1 MGAASVLIGVAFGA
15 TTVSAATGQSTP
27 AVAPQ
32 NAPAVVEA
40 TNKENNAKFL
50 KQMTDGAI
58 QKLKEK
64 LANATGE
71 EKLSLQAKLADA
83 QKVSDSITAL
93 LDRATKN
100 AKAELQVATIKSQL
114 TTATEGDKASL
125 QAKLADAQKSLT
137 DAQKSLT
144 DAEANVTKTQDN
156 IQEAIVAA
164 KLEAAKKDALAKLQ
178 ADGKL
183 NSDDPD
189 YLSAKEVAA
198 AVKKVEAAKTAD
210 EVKAIMA
217 DPKKPYSDDV
227 IAAKSALAAAKKAA
241 HETLKKA
248 GITGDIFHKAIDAA
262 KTLEGLKAYVA
273 ETLAPYETA
282 EAKKDALA
290 KLQADGKLNPDDPD
304 YLSAEEVAA
313 AVKKVE
319 AAKTADEV
327 KAIMAD
333 PKKPYSDDVIAAKS
347 ALAAA
352 KKAAHETLKKAG
364 ITGDIFHKAIDAA
377 KTLEGLKAYVAETLA
392 AHKTPEPKPEPK
404 PEETTYHFQYD
415 DKKGT
420 SIRQDY
426 EAVNSD
432 VAEMHF
438 KEYAS
443 ANGLDLDD
451 QYFSYDEASHTF
463 VYKDFESK
471 KGEPEVQPELPVAP
485 MPKTVFHFQYDD
497 KKGTSIRQDYEA
509 VNSDVAEMHF
519 KEYASANG
527 LDLDDQYFSYDE
539 ASHTFV
545 YKDFESK
552 KGEPEVQPELPVAP
566 MPKTVFHFQY
576 DDKKGTSIRQDFA
589 AVNKEIAEMHF
600 KEYATESGLVLDDA
614 HFAYNEANQTFVYKD
629 FESEKG
635 EPEVLP
641 APAVDVLAE
650 AKKVAHEEFT
660 KAGIT
665 GKIFHDAIDAAK
677 TVEGLQAYVAETLKA
692 HKTVEPVTPTPAPVV
707 SGETG
712 IGYLNLDMLSDG
724 FTGTLYVPVVGKDV
738 NCKVRLL
745 DDAGKYT
752 NDYVVTDTTVK
763 ALASKVVNGV
773 TFYKVAENRWIPAKF
788 AEVLS
793 DKEVAFKGVA
803 KTFVKGHAN
812 YAVAMLDADGKYTG
826 KFLKQGSSFKVFAK
840 KVINGH
846 LCYRLGTQAQWV
858 PARFLVF

>member
-1 MGAASVLIGVAFGA
+1 MKKERLDKFSIRKLTVGAASVLIGVAFGA
-15 TTVSAATGQSTP
+15 TTVSAAAKPAPQQDTP
-27 AVAPQ
+27 ASQQAAEVTELKGVKFTFKMGDKSATTR
-32 NAPAVVEA
+32 AVTIYA
-40 TNKENNAKFL
+40 TKDGHYGFEKDAAKCTSTAAQIVSTFL
-50 KQMTDGAI
+50 D
-58 QKLKEK
+58 
-64 LANATGE
+64 
-71 EKLSLQAKLADA
+71 S
-83 QKVSDSITAL
+83 VSDDAI
-93 LDRATKN
+93 KN
-100 AKAELQVATIKSQL
+100 AQGVAYPEKIVAGENTVELAAQHASNKVEHSDADLQKEAEKKADELTNSPAFFKAELKDAEHELQVAKDTVAQAEQEGSLSQ
-114 TTATEGDKASL
+114 E
-125 QAKLADAQKSLT
+125 
-137 DAQKSLT
+137 
-144 DAEANVTKTQDN
+144 EM
-156 IQEAIVAA
+156 
-164 KLEAAKKDALAKLQ
+164 AKLQ
-178 ADGKL
+178 
-183 NSDDPD
+183 
-189 YLSAKEVAA
+189 
-198 AVKKVEAAKTAD
+198 
-210 EVKAIMA
+210 
-217 DPKKPYSDDV
+217 DDV
-227 IAAKSALAAAKKAA
+227 AK
-241 HETLKKA
+241 
-248 GITGDIFHKAIDAA
+248 
-262 KTLEGLKAYVA
+262 
-273 ETLAPYETA
+273 A
-282 EAKKDALA
+282 EAKVNELKNSSAFVEVQLKDAEHELEVA
-290 KLQADGKLNPDDPD
+290 KDAVAQAEQEGGLSQEEMGKLQD
-304 YLSAEEVAA
+304 EVAKA
-313 AVKKVE
+313 EAKVNE
-319 AAKTADEV
+319 
-327 KAIMAD
+327 
-333 PKKPYSDDVIAAKS
+333 
-347 ALAAA
+347 
-352 KKAAHETLKKAG
+352 
-364 ITGDIFHKAIDAA
+364 
-377 KTLEGLKAYVAETLA
+377 LKAKV
-392 AHKTPEPKPEPK
+392 TPEPKPEPK

-426 EAVNSD
+426 AAASQD
-432 VAEMHF
+432 AAEMHF
-438 KEYAS
+438 TEYAI
-443 ANGLDLDD
+443 ANGLDLDY
-451 QYFSYDEASHTF
+451 QYLSYDAASHTF

-485 MPKTVFHFQYDD
+485 MPKTVY
-497 KKGTSIRQDYEA
+497 
-509 VNSDVAEMHF
+509 
-519 KEYASANG
+519 
-527 LDLDDQYFSYDE
+527 
-539 ASHTFV
+539 
-545 YKDFESK
+545 
-552 KGEPEVQPELPVAP
+552 
-566 MPKTVFHFQY
+566 HFQY

-641 APAVDVLAE
+641 VPAADVLAE

-665 GKIFHDAIDAAK
+665 GDIFHKAIDAAK

-812 YAVAMLDADGKYTG
+812 YAVAMLDANGKYTG

>member
-1 MGAASVLIGVAFGA
+1 MKRERLDRFSIRKLTVGAASVLIGVAFGA
-15 TTVSAATGQSTP
+15 TTVSAAAKPAPQQDTP
-27 AVAPQ
+27 ASQQAAEVTELKGVKFTFKMGDKSATTRAVTIYATKDGHYGFEKDAAKCTSTAAQIVSTFLDSVSDDAIKNAQGVAYPEKIVAGENTVELAAQ
-32 NAPAVVEA
+32 HASNKVEHSDADLQKEAEKKADELTNSPAFFKAELKDAEHDLQV
-40 TNKENNAKFL
+40 AKDTVAQAEQEGSL
-50 KQMTDGAI
+50 SQ
-58 QKLKEK
+58 
-64 LANATGE
+64 E
-71 EKLSLQAKLADA
+71 EMAKLQDD
-83 QKVSDSITAL
+83 V
-93 LDRATKN
+93 
-100 AKAELQVATIKSQL
+100 AKAEAKVNELKNSSAFVEVQL
-114 TTATEGDKASL
+114 K
-125 QAKLADAQKSLT
+125 
-137 DAQKSLT
+137 
-144 DAEANVTKTQDN
+144 DAEH
-156 IQEAIVAA
+156 ELEVA
-164 KLEAAKKDALAKLQ
+164 KDAVAQAEQEGGLSQEEMGKLQ
-178 ADGKL
+178 D
-183 NSDDPD
+183 
-189 YLSAKEVAA
+189 EVA
-198 AVKKVEAAKTAD
+198 K
-210 EVKAIMA
+210 
-217 DPKKPYSDDV
+217 
-227 IAAKSALAAAKKAA
+227 
-241 HETLKKA
+241 
-248 GITGDIFHKAIDAA
+248 
-262 KTLEGLKAYVA
+262 
-273 ETLAPYETA
+273 A
-282 EAKKDALA
+282 EAKV
-290 KLQADGKLNPDDPD
+290 N
-304 YLSAEEVAA
+304 E
-313 AVKKVE
+313 
-319 AAKTADEV
+319 
-327 KAIMAD
+327 
-333 PKKPYSDDVIAAKS
+333 
-347 ALAAA
+347 
-352 KKAAHETLKKAG
+352 
-364 ITGDIFHKAIDAA
+364 
-377 KTLEGLKAYVAETLA
+377 LKAKV
-392 AHKTPEPKPEPK
+392 TPEPKPEPK

-426 EAVNSD
+426 AAASQD
-432 VAEMHF
+432 AAEMHF
-438 KEYAS
+438 TEYAI
-443 ANGLDLDD
+443 ANGLDLDY
-451 QYFSYDEASHTF
+451 QYLSYDAASHTF

-485 MPKTVFHFQYDD
+485 MPKTVY
-497 KKGTSIRQDYEA
+497 
-509 VNSDVAEMHF
+509 
-519 KEYASANG
+519 
-527 LDLDDQYFSYDE
+527 
-539 ASHTFV
+539 
-545 YKDFESK
+545 
-552 KGEPEVQPELPVAP
+552 
-566 MPKTVFHFQY
+566 HFQY

-641 APAVDVLAE
+641 VPAADVLAE
-650 AKKVAHEEFT
+650 AKNVAHAEFT

>member
-1 MGAASVLIGVAFGA
+1 MKKERLDKFSIRKLTVGAASVLIGVAFGA
-15 TTVSAATGQSTP
+15 TTVSAAAKPAPQQGTP
-27 AVAPQ
+27 AGQQAAEVTALKDVKFTFKMGNKSATTEPVTVYVTKDGHYGFENDAAKCKSTAAQIVSAFLDKVTSNDDIKNAQGVAYPEKI
-32 NAPAVVEA
+32 NAGENTVEVAAKHASNPVEHSDADLQKEAEKKAEELTNSPAFFKAELKDAEHDLQV
-40 TNKENNAKFL
+40 AKDTVAQAEQEGSL
-50 KQMTDGAI
+50 SQ
-58 QKLKEK
+58 
-64 LANATGE
+64 E
-71 EKLSLQAKLADA
+71 EMAKLQDD
-83 QKVSDSITAL
+83 V
-93 LDRATKN
+93 
-100 AKAELQVATIKSQL
+100 AKAEAKVNELKNSSAFVEVQL
-114 TTATEGDKASL
+114 K
-125 QAKLADAQKSLT
+125 
-137 DAQKSLT
+137 
-144 DAEANVTKTQDN
+144 DAEH
-156 IQEAIVAA
+156 ELEVA
-164 KLEAAKKDALAKLQ
+164 KDAVAQAEQEGGLSQEEMGKLQ
-178 ADGKL
+178 D
-183 NSDDPD
+183 
-189 YLSAKEVAA
+189 EVA
-198 AVKKVEAAKTAD
+198 K
-210 EVKAIMA
+210 
-217 DPKKPYSDDV
+217 
-227 IAAKSALAAAKKAA
+227 
-241 HETLKKA
+241 
-248 GITGDIFHKAIDAA
+248 
-262 KTLEGLKAYVA
+262 
-273 ETLAPYETA
+273 A
-282 EAKKDALA
+282 EAKV
-290 KLQADGKLNPDDPD
+290 N
-304 YLSAEEVAA
+304 E
-313 AVKKVE
+313 
-319 AAKTADEV
+319 
-327 KAIMAD
+327 
-333 PKKPYSDDVIAAKS
+333 
-347 ALAAA
+347 
-352 KKAAHETLKKAG
+352 
-364 ITGDIFHKAIDAA
+364 
-377 KTLEGLKAYVAETLA
+377 LKAKV
-392 AHKTPEPKPEPK
+392 TPEPKPEPK

-426 EAVNSD
+426 AAASQD
-432 VAEMHF
+432 AAEMHF
-438 KEYAS
+438 TEYAI
-443 ANGLDLDD
+443 ANGLDLDY
-451 QYFSYDEASHTF
+451 QYLSYDAASHTF

-485 MPKTVFHFQYDD
+485 MPKTVY
-497 KKGTSIRQDYEA
+497 
-509 VNSDVAEMHF
+509 
-519 KEYASANG
+519 
-527 LDLDDQYFSYDE
+527 
-539 ASHTFV
+539 
-545 YKDFESK
+545 
-552 KGEPEVQPELPVAP
+552 
-566 MPKTVFHFQY
+566 HFQY

-641 APAVDVLAE
+641 VPAADALAE
-650 AKKVAHEEFT
+650 AKKAAHEEFT

>member
-1 MGAASVLIGVAFGA
+1 MKKERLDKFSIRKLTVGAASVLIGVAFGA
-15 TTVSAATGQSTP
+15 TTVSAATGQSTPATSQQTP

-210 EVKAIMA
+210 EVKVIMA
-217 DPKKPYSDDV
+217 DPRKPYSDDV
-227 IAAKSALAAAKKAA
+227 IAAKSALEAAKKSA

-327 KAIMAD
+327 KVIMAD
-333 PKKPYSDDVIAAKS
+333 PRKPYSDDVIAAKS
-347 ALAAA
+347 ALEAA
-352 KKAAHETLKKAG
+352 KKSAHETLKKAG

-404 PEETTYHFQYD
+404 PEETTY
-415 DKKGT
+415 
-420 SIRQDY
+420 
-426 EAVNSD
+426 
-432 VAEMHF
+432 
-438 KEYAS
+438 
-443 ANGLDLDD
+443 
-451 QYFSYDEASHTF
+451 
-463 VYKDFESK
+463 
-471 KGEPEVQPELPVAP
+471 
-485 MPKTVFHFQYDD
+485 HFQYDD

-665 GKIFHDAIDAAK
+665 GDIFHKAIDAAK

>member
-15 TTVSAATGQSTP
+15 TTVSAAAKPAVPQDTP
-27 AVAPQ
+27 ASQQAAEVTELKDVKFTFKMGDKSATTRAVTIYATKDGHYGFTKDKCTYTAADITVA
-32 NAPAVVEA
+32 
-40 TNKENNAKFL
+40 FL
-50 KQMTDGAI
+50 EG
-58 QKLKEK
+58 
-64 LANATGE
+64 
-71 EKLSLQAKLADA
+71 
-83 QKVSDSITAL
+83 VSDSTIKSAQGIAYPEKIVAGENTVELAAQHASNPVQHSDADL
-93 LDRATKN
+93 QKEAEK
-100 AKAELQVATIKSQL
+100 KADELTNSPAFFKAELKDAEHELQVA
-114 TTATEGDKASL
+114 
-125 QAKLADAQKSLT
+125 
-137 DAQKSLT
+137 
-144 DAEANVTKTQDN
+144 
-156 IQEAIVAA
+156 
-164 KLEAAKKDALAKLQ
+164 KDAVAVAEQEGSLSQEEMAKLQ
-178 ADGKL
+178 
-183 NSDDPD
+183 
-189 YLSAKEVAA
+189 
-198 AVKKVEAAKTAD
+198 
-210 EVKAIMA
+210 
-217 DPKKPYSDDV
+217 DDV
-227 IAAKSALAAAKKAA
+227 AK
-241 HETLKKA
+241 
-248 GITGDIFHKAIDAA
+248 
-262 KTLEGLKAYVA
+262 
-273 ETLAPYETA
+273 A
-282 EAKKDALA
+282 EAKVNELKNSSAFVEVQLKDAEHELEVA
-290 KLQADGKLNPDDPD
+290 KDAVAQAEQEGGLSQEEMGKLQD
-304 YLSAEEVAA
+304 EVAKA
-313 AVKKVE
+313 EAKVNE
-319 AAKTADEV
+319 
-327 KAIMAD
+327 
-333 PKKPYSDDVIAAKS
+333 
-347 ALAAA
+347 
-352 KKAAHETLKKAG
+352 
-364 ITGDIFHKAIDAA
+364 
-377 KTLEGLKAYVAETLA
+377 LKAKV
-392 AHKTPEPKPEPK
+392 TPEPKPEPK

-426 EAVNSD
+426 AAASQD
-432 VAEMHF
+432 AAEMHF
-438 KEYAS
+438 TEYAI
-443 ANGLDLDD
+443 ANGLDLDY
-451 QYFSYDEASHTF
+451 QYLSYDAASHTF

-485 MPKTVFHFQYDD
+485 MPKTVY
-497 KKGTSIRQDYEA
+497 
-509 VNSDVAEMHF
+509 
-519 KEYASANG
+519 
-527 LDLDDQYFSYDE
+527 
-539 ASHTFV
+539 
-545 YKDFESK
+545 
-552 KGEPEVQPELPVAP
+552 
-566 MPKTVFHFQY
+566 HFQY

-641 APAVDVLAE
+641 VPAADVLAE
-650 AKKVAHEEFT
+650 AKNVAHAEFT

>member
-1 MGAASVLIGVAFGA
+1 MKRERLDKFSIRKLTVGAASVLIGVAFGA
-15 TTVSAATGQSTP
+15 TTVSAAPTVPQAPATGQQAAEVTELKDVKFTFKMGDKSATTEPVTVYVTKDGHYGFENDAAKCKSTAAQIVSAFLDKVTDNDIKNAEGVAYPEKINAGENTVEVAAKP
-27 AVAPQ
+27 ASNKVEHSDADLQKEAEKKADELTNSPAFFKAELKDAEHDLQVAKDTVAQ
-32 NAPAVVEA
+32 AEQ
-40 TNKENNAKFL
+40 EGSL
-50 KQMTDGAI
+50 SQ
-58 QKLKEK
+58 
-64 LANATGE
+64 E
-71 EKLSLQAKLADA
+71 EMAKLQDD
-83 QKVSDSITAL
+83 V
-93 LDRATKN
+93 
-100 AKAELQVATIKSQL
+100 AKAEAKVNELKNSSAFVEVQL
-114 TTATEGDKASL
+114 K
-125 QAKLADAQKSLT
+125 
-137 DAQKSLT
+137 
-144 DAEANVTKTQDN
+144 DAEH
-156 IQEAIVAA
+156 ELEVA
-164 KLEAAKKDALAKLQ
+164 KDAVAQAEQEGGLSQEEMGKLQ
-178 ADGKL
+178 D
-183 NSDDPD
+183 
-189 YLSAKEVAA
+189 EVA
-198 AVKKVEAAKTAD
+198 K
-210 EVKAIMA
+210 
-217 DPKKPYSDDV
+217 
-227 IAAKSALAAAKKAA
+227 
-241 HETLKKA
+241 
-248 GITGDIFHKAIDAA
+248 
-262 KTLEGLKAYVA
+262 
-273 ETLAPYETA
+273 A
-282 EAKKDALA
+282 EAKV
-290 KLQADGKLNPDDPD
+290 N
-304 YLSAEEVAA
+304 E
-313 AVKKVE
+313 
-319 AAKTADEV
+319 
-327 KAIMAD
+327 
-333 PKKPYSDDVIAAKS
+333 
-347 ALAAA
+347 
-352 KKAAHETLKKAG
+352 
-364 ITGDIFHKAIDAA
+364 
-377 KTLEGLKAYVAETLA
+377 LKAKV
-392 AHKTPEPKPEPK
+392 TPEPKPEPK

-426 EAVNSD
+426 AAASQD
-432 VAEMHF
+432 AAEMHF
-438 KEYAS
+438 TEYAI
-443 ANGLDLDD
+443 ANGLDLDY
-451 QYFSYDEASHTF
+451 QYLSYDAASHTF

-485 MPKTVFHFQYDD
+485 MPKTVY
-497 KKGTSIRQDYEA
+497 
-509 VNSDVAEMHF
+509 
-519 KEYASANG
+519 
-527 LDLDDQYFSYDE
+527 
-539 ASHTFV
+539 
-545 YKDFESK
+545 
-552 KGEPEVQPELPVAP
+552 
-566 MPKTVFHFQY
+566 HFQY

-641 APAVDVLAE
+641 VPAADVLAE
-650 AKKVAHEEFT
+650 AKNVAHAEFT

>member
-1 MGAASVLIGVAFGA
+1 MKRERLDKFSIRKLTVGAASVLIGVAFGA
-15 TTVSAATGQSTP
+15 TTVSAEKQPTPQAQAAGQQAAEVTGLKDVKFTFKMGAKSATTRAVTIYATKDGHYGFEKDATKCTYTAAQIVSAFLNEVTDNDIKDAQGVAYPEKINAGENTVEVAAKHASNPVEHSDADLQKEAEKKAEELTNSP
-27 AVAPQ
+27 AFFKAELKDAEHDLQVAKDTVAQ
-32 NAPAVVEA
+32 AEQ
-40 TNKENNAKFL
+40 EGSL
-50 KQMTDGAI
+50 SQ
-58 QKLKEK
+58 
-64 LANATGE
+64 E
-71 EKLSLQAKLADA
+71 EMAKLQDD
-83 QKVSDSITAL
+83 V
-93 LDRATKN
+93 
-100 AKAELQVATIKSQL
+100 AKAEAKVNELKNSSAFVEVQL
-114 TTATEGDKASL
+114 K
-125 QAKLADAQKSLT
+125 
-137 DAQKSLT
+137 
-144 DAEANVTKTQDN
+144 DAEH
-156 IQEAIVAA
+156 ELEVA
-164 KLEAAKKDALAKLQ
+164 KDAVAQAEQEGGLSQEEMGKLQ
-178 ADGKL
+178 D
-183 NSDDPD
+183 
-189 YLSAKEVAA
+189 EVA
-198 AVKKVEAAKTAD
+198 K
-210 EVKAIMA
+210 
-217 DPKKPYSDDV
+217 
-227 IAAKSALAAAKKAA
+227 
-241 HETLKKA
+241 
-248 GITGDIFHKAIDAA
+248 
-262 KTLEGLKAYVA
+262 
-273 ETLAPYETA
+273 A
-282 EAKKDALA
+282 EAKV
-290 KLQADGKLNPDDPD
+290 N
-304 YLSAEEVAA
+304 E
-313 AVKKVE
+313 
-319 AAKTADEV
+319 
-327 KAIMAD
+327 
-333 PKKPYSDDVIAAKS
+333 
-347 ALAAA
+347 
-352 KKAAHETLKKAG
+352 
-364 ITGDIFHKAIDAA
+364 
-377 KTLEGLKAYVAETLA
+377 LKAKV
-392 AHKTPEPKPEPK
+392 TPEPKPEPK

-426 EAVNSD
+426 AAASQD
-432 VAEMHF
+432 AAEMHF
-438 KEYAS
+438 TEYAI
-443 ANGLDLDD
+443 ANGLDLDY
-451 QYFSYDEASHTF
+451 QYLSYDAASHTF

-485 MPKTVFHFQYDD
+485 MPKTVY
-497 KKGTSIRQDYEA
+497 
-509 VNSDVAEMHF
+509 
-519 KEYASANG
+519 
-527 LDLDDQYFSYDE
+527 
-539 ASHTFV
+539 
-545 YKDFESK
+545 
-552 KGEPEVQPELPVAP
+552 
-566 MPKTVFHFQY
+566 HFQY

-641 APAVDVLAE
+641 VPAADVLAE
-650 AKKVAHEEFT
+650 AKNVAHAEFT

-812 YAVAMLDADGKYTG
+812 YAVAMLDANGKYTG

>member
-15 TTVSAATGQSTP
+15 TTVSAAAKPSVRQSTP
-27 AVAPQ
+27 AGQQAAQVTELKD
-32 NAPAVVEA
+32 V
-40 TNKENNAKFL
+40 KFTF
-50 KQMTDGAI
+50 KMGD
-58 QKLKEK
+58 K
-64 LANATGE
+64 
-71 EKLSLQAKLADA
+71 S
-83 QKVSDSITAL
+83 
-93 LDRATKN
+93 ATKDGHYGFENDAAKCTSTAAQIVSAFLDKVTTNDDIKN
-100 AKAELQVATIKSQL
+100 AQGVAYPEKINAGENTV
-114 TTATEGDKASL
+114 E
-125 QAKLADAQKSLT
+125 
-137 DAQKSLT
+137 
-144 DAEANVTKTQDN
+144 
-156 IQEAIVAA
+156 VAA
-164 KLEAAKKDALAKLQ
+164 KPASNPVEHSDADLQKEAEKKANELQNQFAEEAKKAALA
-178 ADGKL
+178 
-183 NSDDPD
+183 
-189 YLSAKEVAA
+189 E
-198 AVKKVEAAKTAD
+198 
-210 EVKAIMA
+210 
-217 DPKKPYSDDV
+217 
-227 IAAKSALAAAKKAA
+227 AKKAA
-241 HETLKKA
+241 HKALNDA
-248 GITGDIFHKAIDAA
+248 GITGAIFHKVIDNA
-262 KTLEGLKAYVA
+262 KTVESVKAYVA
-273 ETLAPYETA
+273 EFTYHFTYKGAETTVSTDYVAGSVDKA
-282 EAKKDALA
+282 EQYFRAYASESGLNLDFTYDEATHTFVGTDAK
-290 KLQADGKLNPDDPD
+290 P
-304 YLSAEEVAA
+304 
-313 AVKKVE
+313 
-319 AAKTADEV
+319 AKTV
-327 KAIMAD
+327 
-333 PKKPYSDDVIAAKS
+333 
-347 ALAAA
+347 
-352 KKAAHETLKKAG
+352 
-364 ITGDIFHKAIDAA
+364 
-377 KTLEGLKAYVAETLA
+377 
-392 AHKTPEPKPEPK
+392 
-404 PEETTYHFQYD
+404 YHFQYD
-415 DKKGT
+415 DKKGN
-420 SIRQDY
+420 SIRQDF
-426 EAVNSD
+426 ATTSKD
-432 VAEMHF
+432 TAEMHF

-443 ANGLDLDD
+443 DNALSIDD
-451 QYFSYDEASHTF
+451 AHFTYDEATHTF
-463 VYKDFESK
+463 VYKDFESE
-471 KGEPEVQPELPVAP
+471 KGEPEVQPEAPVQ
-485 MPKTVFHFQYDD
+485 K
-497 KKGTSIRQDYEA
+497 I
-509 VNSDVAEMHF
+509 
-519 KEYASANG
+519 
-527 LDLDDQYFSYDE
+527 
-539 ASHTFV
+539 
-545 YKDFESK
+545 
-552 KGEPEVQPELPVAP
+552 
-566 MPKTVFHFQY
+566 VFHFQY

-665 GKIFHDAIDAAK
+665 GDIFHKAIDAAK

-692 HKTVEPVTPTPAPVV
+692 HKTVESVTPTPAPVV

>member
-1 MGAASVLIGVAFGA
+1 MKKERLDKFSIRKLTVGAASVLIGVAFGA
-15 TTVSAATGQSTP
+15 TTVSAAAKPAPQQDTP
-27 AVAPQ
+27 ASQQAAEVIELKGVKFTFKMGDKSATTRAVTIYATKDGHYGFEKDAAKCTSTAAQIVSTFLDSVSDDAIKNAQGVAYPEKIVAGENTVELAAQ
-32 NAPAVVEA
+32 HASNKVEHSDADLQKEAEKKADELTNSPAFFKAELKDAEHDLQVAKDTVAQAEQ
-40 TNKENNAKFL
+40 EGSLSQEEMAKFQDDVAKAEAKVNEL
-50 KQMTDGAI
+50 KNSSAFVEVQLKDAEHELEVAKDAVAQAEQEGGLSQEEMG
-58 QKLKEK
+58 KLQDEVAKAESEVNELK
-64 LANATGE
+64 
-71 EKLSLQAKLADA
+71 AKLA
-83 QKVSDSITAL
+83 
-93 LDRATKN
+93 
-100 AKAELQVATIKSQL
+100 
-114 TTATEGDKASL
+114 
-125 QAKLADAQKSLT
+125 
-137 DAQKSLT
+137 
-144 DAEANVTKTQDN
+144 
-156 IQEAIVAA
+156 
-164 KLEAAKKDALAKLQ
+164 
-178 ADGKL
+178 
-183 NSDDPD
+183 
-189 YLSAKEVAA
+189 
-198 AVKKVEAAKTAD
+198 KKVTPA
-210 EVKAIMA
+210 
-217 DPKKPYSDDV
+217 
-227 IAAKSALAAAKKAA
+227 
-241 HETLKKA
+241 
-248 GITGDIFHKAIDAA
+248 
-262 KTLEGLKAYVA
+262 
-273 ETLAPYETA
+273 
-282 EAKKDALA
+282 
-290 KLQADGKLNPDDPD
+290 
-304 YLSAEEVAA
+304 
-313 AVKKVE
+313 
-319 AAKTADEV
+319 
-327 KAIMAD
+327 
-333 PKKPYSDDVIAAKS
+333 
-347 ALAAA
+347 
-352 KKAAHETLKKAG
+352 
-364 ITGDIFHKAIDAA
+364 
-377 KTLEGLKAYVAETLA
+377 
-392 AHKTPEPKPEPK
+392 PEPVKPTPVVPTPEPK
-404 PEETTYHFQYD
+404 PEETTYHFTYKGAETTVSTDYVAASVDKAEQYFRAYASESGLNLDFTYDEATHTFVGTDAKPAKTVYHFQYD
-415 DKKGT
+415 DKKGN
-420 SIRQDY
+420 SIRQDF
-426 EAVNSD
+426 ATTSKD
-432 VAEMHF
+432 TAEMHF
-438 KEYAS
+438 RAYAS
-443 ANGLDLDD
+443 DNALSIDD
-451 QYFSYDEASHTF
+451 AHFTYDEATHTF
-463 VYKDFESK
+463 VYKDFESE
-471 KGEPEVQPELPVAP
+471 KGEPEVQPEAPVQ
-485 MPKTVFHFQYDD
+485 K
-497 KKGTSIRQDYEA
+497 I
-509 VNSDVAEMHF
+509 
-519 KEYASANG
+519 
-527 LDLDDQYFSYDE
+527 
-539 ASHTFV
+539 
-545 YKDFESK
+545 
-552 KGEPEVQPELPVAP
+552 
-566 MPKTVFHFQY
+566 VFHFQY

-650 AKKVAHEEFT
+650 AKKAAHEEFT

>member
-1 MGAASVLIGVAFGA
+1 MKKERLDKFSIRKLTVGAASVLIGVAFGA
-15 TTVSAATGQSTP
+15 TTVSAAPTVPQAPATGQQAAEVTELKDVKFTFKMGDKSATTEPVTVYVTKDGHYGFENDAAKCKSTAAQIVSAFLDKVTDNDIKNAEGVAYPEKINAGENTVEVAAKP
-27 AVAPQ
+27 ASNKVEHSDADLQKEAEKKADELTNSPAFFKAELKDAEHDLQVAKDTVAQ
-32 NAPAVVEA
+32 AEQ
-40 TNKENNAKFL
+40 EGSL
-50 KQMTDGAI
+50 SQ
-58 QKLKEK
+58 
-64 LANATGE
+64 E
-71 EKLSLQAKLADA
+71 EMAKLQDD
-83 QKVSDSITAL
+83 V
-93 LDRATKN
+93 
-100 AKAELQVATIKSQL
+100 AKAEAKVNELKNSSAFVEVQL
-114 TTATEGDKASL
+114 K
-125 QAKLADAQKSLT
+125 
-137 DAQKSLT
+137 
-144 DAEANVTKTQDN
+144 DAEH
-156 IQEAIVAA
+156 ELEVA
-164 KLEAAKKDALAKLQ
+164 KDAVAQAEQEGGLSQEEMGKLQ
-178 ADGKL
+178 D
-183 NSDDPD
+183 
-189 YLSAKEVAA
+189 EVA
-198 AVKKVEAAKTAD
+198 K
-210 EVKAIMA
+210 
-217 DPKKPYSDDV
+217 
-227 IAAKSALAAAKKAA
+227 
-241 HETLKKA
+241 
-248 GITGDIFHKAIDAA
+248 
-262 KTLEGLKAYVA
+262 
-273 ETLAPYETA
+273 A
-282 EAKKDALA
+282 EAKV
-290 KLQADGKLNPDDPD
+290 N
-304 YLSAEEVAA
+304 E
-313 AVKKVE
+313 
-319 AAKTADEV
+319 
-327 KAIMAD
+327 
-333 PKKPYSDDVIAAKS
+333 
-347 ALAAA
+347 
-352 KKAAHETLKKAG
+352 
-364 ITGDIFHKAIDAA
+364 
-377 KTLEGLKAYVAETLA
+377 LKAKV
-392 AHKTPEPKPEPK
+392 TPEPKPEPK

-426 EAVNSD
+426 
-432 VAEMHF
+432 
-438 KEYAS
+438 
-443 ANGLDLDD
+443 
-451 QYFSYDEASHTF
+451 
-463 VYKDFESK
+463 
-471 KGEPEVQPELPVAP
+471 
-485 MPKTVFHFQYDD
+485 
-497 KKGTSIRQDYEA
+497 
-509 VNSDVAEMHF
+509 
-519 KEYASANG
+519 
-527 LDLDDQYFSYDE
+527 
-539 ASHTFV
+539 
-545 YKDFESK
+545 
-552 KGEPEVQPELPVAP
+552 
-566 MPKTVFHFQY
+566 
-576 DDKKGTSIRQDFA
+576 A
-589 AVNKEIAEMHF
+589 AANKEIAEMHF

-641 APAVDVLAE
+641 VPAADALAE
-650 AKKVAHEEFT
+650 AKKAAHEEFT

>member
-1 MGAASVLIGVAFGA
+1 MKKERLDKFSIRKLTVGAASVLIGVAFGT
-15 TTVSAATGQSTP
+15 TTVSAAAKPAPQQDTP
-27 AVAPQ
+27 ASQQAAEVTGLKGVKFTFKMGDKSATTRAVTIYATKDGHYGFEKDAAKCTSTAAQIVSTFLDSVSDDAIKNAQGVAYPEKIVAGENTVELAAQ
-32 NAPAVVEA
+32 HASNKVEHSDADLQKEAEKKADELTNSPAFFKAELKDAEHDLQVAKDTVAQAEQEGSLSQEEMAKLQDDVAKAEAKVNELKNSSAFVEVQLKDA
-40 TNKENNAKFL
+40 EHELEVAKDAVAQAEQEGGLSQEEMGKLQDEVAKAESEVNEL
-50 KQMTDGAI
+50 K
-58 QKLKEK
+58 
-64 LANATGE
+64 
-71 EKLSLQAKLADA
+71 AKLA
-83 QKVSDSITAL
+83 
-93 LDRATKN
+93 
-100 AKAELQVATIKSQL
+100 
-114 TTATEGDKASL
+114 
-125 QAKLADAQKSLT
+125 
-137 DAQKSLT
+137 
-144 DAEANVTKTQDN
+144 
-156 IQEAIVAA
+156 
-164 KLEAAKKDALAKLQ
+164 
-178 ADGKL
+178 
-183 NSDDPD
+183 
-189 YLSAKEVAA
+189 
-198 AVKKVEAAKTAD
+198 KKVTPA
-210 EVKAIMA
+210 
-217 DPKKPYSDDV
+217 
-227 IAAKSALAAAKKAA
+227 
-241 HETLKKA
+241 
-248 GITGDIFHKAIDAA
+248 
-262 KTLEGLKAYVA
+262 
-273 ETLAPYETA
+273 
-282 EAKKDALA
+282 
-290 KLQADGKLNPDDPD
+290 
-304 YLSAEEVAA
+304 
-313 AVKKVE
+313 
-319 AAKTADEV
+319 
-327 KAIMAD
+327 
-333 PKKPYSDDVIAAKS
+333 
-347 ALAAA
+347 
-352 KKAAHETLKKAG
+352 
-364 ITGDIFHKAIDAA
+364 
-377 KTLEGLKAYVAETLA
+377 
-392 AHKTPEPKPEPK
+392 PEPVKPTPVVPTPEPK
-404 PEETTYHFQYD
+404 PEETTYHFTYKGAETTVSTDYVAASVDKAEQYFRAYASESGLNLDFTYDEATHTFVGTDAKPAKTVYHFQYD
-415 DKKGT
+415 DKKGN
-420 SIRQDY
+420 SIRQDF
-426 EAVNSD
+426 ATTSKD
-432 VAEMHF
+432 TAEMHF
-438 KEYAS
+438 RAYAS
-443 ANGLDLDD
+443 DNALSIDD
-451 QYFSYDEASHTF
+451 AHFTYDEATHTF
-463 VYKDFESK
+463 VYKDFESE
-471 KGEPEVQPELPVAP
+471 KGEPEVQPEAPVQ
-485 MPKTVFHFQYDD
+485 K
-497 KKGTSIRQDYEA
+497 I
-509 VNSDVAEMHF
+509 
-519 KEYASANG
+519 
-527 LDLDDQYFSYDE
+527 
-539 ASHTFV
+539 
-545 YKDFESK
+545 
-552 KGEPEVQPELPVAP
+552 
-566 MPKTVFHFQY
+566 VFHFQY

-665 GKIFHDAIDAAK
+665 GDIFHKAIDAAK

>member
-1 MGAASVLIGVAFGA
+1 MKKERLDKFSIRKLTVGAASVLIGVAFGA
-15 TTVSAATGQSTP
+15 TTVSAATKPAVPQDTP
-27 AVAPQ
+27 ASQQA
-32 NAPAVVEA
+32 AEA
-40 TNKENNAKFL
+40 TELKDVKFTF
-50 KQMTDGAI
+50 KMGDKSATTRAVTIYATKDGHYGFTKDKCTYTA
-58 QKLKEK
+58 
-64 LANATGE
+64 
-71 EKLSLQAKLADA
+71 ADITVA
-83 QKVSDSITAL
+83 FLEGVSDSTIKSAQGIAYPEKIVAGENTVELAAQHASNPVQHSDADL
-93 LDRATKN
+93 QKEAEK
-100 AKAELQVATIKSQL
+100 KADELTNSPAFFKAELKDAEHELQVA
-114 TTATEGDKASL
+114 
-125 QAKLADAQKSLT
+125 
-137 DAQKSLT
+137 
-144 DAEANVTKTQDN
+144 
-156 IQEAIVAA
+156 
-164 KLEAAKKDALAKLQ
+164 KDAVAVAEQEGSLSQEEMAKLQ
-178 ADGKL
+178 
-183 NSDDPD
+183 
-189 YLSAKEVAA
+189 
-198 AVKKVEAAKTAD
+198 
-210 EVKAIMA
+210 
-217 DPKKPYSDDV
+217 DDV
-227 IAAKSALAAAKKAA
+227 AK
-241 HETLKKA
+241 
-248 GITGDIFHKAIDAA
+248 
-262 KTLEGLKAYVA
+262 
-273 ETLAPYETA
+273 A
-282 EAKKDALA
+282 EAKVNELKNSSAFVEVQLKDAEHELEVA
-290 KLQADGKLNPDDPD
+290 KDAVAQAEQEGGLSQEEMGKLQD
-304 YLSAEEVAA
+304 EVAKA
-313 AVKKVE
+313 EAKVNE
-319 AAKTADEV
+319 
-327 KAIMAD
+327 
-333 PKKPYSDDVIAAKS
+333 
-347 ALAAA
+347 
-352 KKAAHETLKKAG
+352 
-364 ITGDIFHKAIDAA
+364 
-377 KTLEGLKAYVAETLA
+377 LKAKV
-392 AHKTPEPKPEPK
+392 TPEPKPEPK

-426 EAVNSD
+426 AAASQD
-432 VAEMHF
+432 AAEMHF
-438 KEYAS
+438 TEYAI
-443 ANGLDLDD
+443 ANGLDLDY
-451 QYFSYDEASHTF
+451 QYLSYDAASHTF

-485 MPKTVFHFQYDD
+485 MPKTVY
-497 KKGTSIRQDYEA
+497 
-509 VNSDVAEMHF
+509 
-519 KEYASANG
+519 
-527 LDLDDQYFSYDE
+527 
-539 ASHTFV
+539 
-545 YKDFESK
+545 
-552 KGEPEVQPELPVAP
+552 
-566 MPKTVFHFQY
+566 HFQY

-641 APAVDVLAE
+641 VPAADVLAE
-650 AKKVAHEEFT
+650 AKNVAHAEFT

-812 YAVAMLDADGKYTG
+812 YAVAMLDANGKYTG

>member
-1 MGAASVLIGVAFGA
+1 MKKERLDKFSIRKLTVGAASVLIGVAFGA
-15 TTVSAATGQSTP
+15 TTVSAAPTVPQAPATGQQAAEVTELKDVKFTFKMGDKSATTEPVTVYVTKDGHYGFENDAAKCKSTAAQIVSAFLDKVTDNDIKNAEGVAYPEKINAGKNTVEVAAKP
-27 AVAPQ
+27 ASNKVEHSDADLQKEAEKKADELTNSPAFFKAELKDAEHDLQVAKDTVAQ
-32 NAPAVVEA
+32 AEQ
-40 TNKENNAKFL
+40 EGSL
-50 KQMTDGAI
+50 SQ
-58 QKLKEK
+58 
-64 LANATGE
+64 E
-71 EKLSLQAKLADA
+71 EMAKLQDD
-83 QKVSDSITAL
+83 V
-93 LDRATKN
+93 
-100 AKAELQVATIKSQL
+100 AKAEAKVNELKNSSAFVEVQL
-114 TTATEGDKASL
+114 K
-125 QAKLADAQKSLT
+125 
-137 DAQKSLT
+137 
-144 DAEANVTKTQDN
+144 DAEH
-156 IQEAIVAA
+156 ELEVA
-164 KLEAAKKDALAKLQ
+164 KDAVAQAEQEGGLSQEEMGKLQ
-178 ADGKL
+178 D
-183 NSDDPD
+183 
-189 YLSAKEVAA
+189 EVA
-198 AVKKVEAAKTAD
+198 K
-210 EVKAIMA
+210 
-217 DPKKPYSDDV
+217 
-227 IAAKSALAAAKKAA
+227 
-241 HETLKKA
+241 
-248 GITGDIFHKAIDAA
+248 
-262 KTLEGLKAYVA
+262 
-273 ETLAPYETA
+273 A
-282 EAKKDALA
+282 EAKV
-290 KLQADGKLNPDDPD
+290 N
-304 YLSAEEVAA
+304 E
-313 AVKKVE
+313 
-319 AAKTADEV
+319 
-327 KAIMAD
+327 
-333 PKKPYSDDVIAAKS
+333 
-347 ALAAA
+347 
-352 KKAAHETLKKAG
+352 
-364 ITGDIFHKAIDAA
+364 
-377 KTLEGLKAYVAETLA
+377 LKAKV
-392 AHKTPEPKPEPK
+392 TPEPKPEPK

-426 EAVNSD
+426 AAASQD
-432 VAEMHF
+432 AAEMHF
-438 KEYAS
+438 TEYAI
-443 ANGLDLDD
+443 ANGLDLDY
-451 QYFSYDEASHTF
+451 QYLSYDAASHTF

-485 MPKTVFHFQYDD
+485 MPKTVY
-497 KKGTSIRQDYEA
+497 
-509 VNSDVAEMHF
+509 
-519 KEYASANG
+519 
-527 LDLDDQYFSYDE
+527 
-539 ASHTFV
+539 
-545 YKDFESK
+545 
-552 KGEPEVQPELPVAP
+552 
-566 MPKTVFHFQY
+566 HFQY

-641 APAVDVLAE
+641 VPAADVLAE
-650 AKKVAHEEFT
+650 AKNVAHAEFT

>member
-1 MGAASVLIGVAFGA
+1 MKKERLDKFSIRKLTVGAASVLIGVAFGA
-15 TTVSAATGQSTP
+15 TTVSAAAKPSVRQSTP
-27 AVAPQ
+27 AGQQAAQVTELKDVKFTFKMGDKSATTS
-32 NAPAVVEA
+32 AVTVY
-40 TNKENNAKFL
+40 
-50 KQMTDGAI
+50 
-58 QKLKEK
+58 
-64 LANATGE
+64 
-71 EKLSLQAKLADA
+71 
-83 QKVSDSITAL
+83 
-93 LDRATKN
+93 ATKDGHYGFENDAAKCTSTAAQIVSAFLDKVTTNDDIKN
-100 AKAELQVATIKSQL
+100 AQGVAY
-114 TTATEGDKASL
+114 
-125 QAKLADAQKSLT
+125 QKEINAGENT
-137 DAQKSLT
+137 V
-144 DAEANVTKTQDN
+144 E
-156 IQEAIVAA
+156 VAA
-164 KLEAAKKDALAKLQ
+164 KPASNPVEHSDADLQKEAEKKANELQNQFAEEAKKAALA
-178 ADGKL
+178 
-183 NSDDPD
+183 
-189 YLSAKEVAA
+189 E
-198 AVKKVEAAKTAD
+198 
-210 EVKAIMA
+210 
-217 DPKKPYSDDV
+217 
-227 IAAKSALAAAKKAA
+227 AKKAA
-241 HETLKKA
+241 HKALNDA
-248 GITGDIFHKAIDAA
+248 GITGAIFHKVIDNA
-262 KTLEGLKAYVA
+262 KTVESVKAYVA
-273 ETLAPYETA
+273 EFTYHFTYKGAETTVSTDYVAGSVDKA
-282 EAKKDALA
+282 EQYFRAYASESGLNLDFTYDEATHTFVGTDAK
-290 KLQADGKLNPDDPD
+290 P
-304 YLSAEEVAA
+304 
-313 AVKKVE
+313 
-319 AAKTADEV
+319 AKTV
-327 KAIMAD
+327 
-333 PKKPYSDDVIAAKS
+333 
-347 ALAAA
+347 
-352 KKAAHETLKKAG
+352 
-364 ITGDIFHKAIDAA
+364 
-377 KTLEGLKAYVAETLA
+377 
-392 AHKTPEPKPEPK
+392 
-404 PEETTYHFQYD
+404 YHFQYD
-415 DKKGT
+415 DKKGN
-420 SIRQDY
+420 SIRQDF
-426 EAVNSD
+426 ATTSKD
-432 VAEMHF
+432 TAEMHF
-438 KEYAS
+438 RAYAS
-443 ANGLDLDD
+443 DNALSIDD
-451 QYFSYDEASHTF
+451 AHFTYDEATHTF
-463 VYKDFESK
+463 VYKDFESE
-471 KGEPEVQPELPVAP
+471 KGEPEVQPEAPVQ
-485 MPKTVFHFQYDD
+485 K
-497 KKGTSIRQDYEA
+497 I
-509 VNSDVAEMHF
+509 
-519 KEYASANG
+519 
-527 LDLDDQYFSYDE
+527 
-539 ASHTFV
+539 
-545 YKDFESK
+545 
-552 KGEPEVQPELPVAP
+552 
-566 MPKTVFHFQY
+566 VFHFQY

>member
-1 MGAASVLIGVAFGA
+1 MKKERLDKFSIRKLTVGAASVLIGVAFGA
-15 TTVSAATGQSTP
+15 TTVSAAPTVPQAPATGQQAAEVTELKDVKFTFKMGDKSATTEPVTVYVTKDGHYGFENDAAKCKSTAAQIVSAFLDKVTDNDIKNAEGVAYPEKINAGENTVEVP
-27 AVAPQ
+27 AKPASNKVEHSDADLQKEAEKKADELTNSPAFFKAELKDAEHDLQVAKDTVAQ
-32 NAPAVVEA
+32 AEQ
-40 TNKENNAKFL
+40 EGSL
-50 KQMTDGAI
+50 SQ
-58 QKLKEK
+58 
-64 LANATGE
+64 E
-71 EKLSLQAKLADA
+71 EMAKLQDD
-83 QKVSDSITAL
+83 V
-93 LDRATKN
+93 
-100 AKAELQVATIKSQL
+100 AKAEAKVNELKNSFAFVEVQL
-114 TTATEGDKASL
+114 K
-125 QAKLADAQKSLT
+125 
-137 DAQKSLT
+137 
-144 DAEANVTKTQDN
+144 DAEH
-156 IQEAIVAA
+156 ELEVA
-164 KLEAAKKDALAKLQ
+164 KDAVAQAEQEGGLSQEEMGKLQ
-178 ADGKL
+178 D
-183 NSDDPD
+183 
-189 YLSAKEVAA
+189 EVA
-198 AVKKVEAAKTAD
+198 K
-210 EVKAIMA
+210 
-217 DPKKPYSDDV
+217 
-227 IAAKSALAAAKKAA
+227 
-241 HETLKKA
+241 
-248 GITGDIFHKAIDAA
+248 
-262 KTLEGLKAYVA
+262 
-273 ETLAPYETA
+273 A
-282 EAKKDALA
+282 EAKV
-290 KLQADGKLNPDDPD
+290 N
-304 YLSAEEVAA
+304 E
-313 AVKKVE
+313 
-319 AAKTADEV
+319 
-327 KAIMAD
+327 
-333 PKKPYSDDVIAAKS
+333 
-347 ALAAA
+347 
-352 KKAAHETLKKAG
+352 
-364 ITGDIFHKAIDAA
+364 
-377 KTLEGLKAYVAETLA
+377 LKAKV
-392 AHKTPEPKPEPK
+392 TPEPKPEPK

-426 EAVNSD
+426 AAASQD
-432 VAEMHF
+432 AAEMHF
-438 KEYAS
+438 TEYAI
-443 ANGLDLDD
+443 ANGLDLDY
-451 QYFSYDEASHTF
+451 QYLSYDAASHTF

-485 MPKTVFHFQYDD
+485 MPKTVY
-497 KKGTSIRQDYEA
+497 
-509 VNSDVAEMHF
+509 
-519 KEYASANG
+519 
-527 LDLDDQYFSYDE
+527 
-539 ASHTFV
+539 
-545 YKDFESK
+545 
-552 KGEPEVQPELPVAP
+552 
-566 MPKTVFHFQY
+566 HFQY

-641 APAVDVLAE
+641 VPAADVLAE
-650 AKKVAHEEFT
+650 AKNVAHAEFT

>member
-1 MGAASVLIGVAFGA
+1 
-15 TTVSAATGQSTP
+15 
-27 AVAPQ
+27 
-32 NAPAVVEA
+32 VEA

-210 EVKAIMA
+210 EVKVIMA
-217 DPKKPYSDDV
+217 DPRKPYSDDV
-227 IAAKSALAAAKKAA
+227 IAAKSALEAAKK
-241 HETLKKA
+241 
-248 GITGDIFHKAIDAA
+248 
-262 KTLEGLKAYVA
+262 
-273 ETLAPYETA
+273 
-282 EAKKDALA
+282 
-290 KLQADGKLNPDDPD
+290 
-304 YLSAEEVAA
+304 S
-313 AVKKVE
+313 
-319 AAKTADEV
+319 
-327 KAIMAD
+327 
-333 PKKPYSDDVIAAKS
+333 
-347 ALAAA
+347 
-352 KKAAHETLKKAG
+352 AHETLKKAG

-404 PEETTYHFQYD
+404 PEETTY
-415 DKKGT
+415 
-420 SIRQDY
+420 
-426 EAVNSD
+426 
-432 VAEMHF
+432 
-438 KEYAS
+438 
-443 ANGLDLDD
+443 
-451 QYFSYDEASHTF
+451 
-463 VYKDFESK
+463 
-471 KGEPEVQPELPVAP
+471 
-485 MPKTVFHFQYDD
+485 HFQYDD

-665 GKIFHDAIDAAK
+665 GDIFHKAIDAAKTVEGLQAYVAETLAAHKTPAVDALAEAKKAAHEEFTKAGITGKIFHDAIDAAK

-812 YAVAMLDADGKYTG
+812 YAVAMLDANGKYTG

>member
-15 TTVSAATGQSTP
+15 TTVSAAPTVPQAPATGQQAAEVTELKDVKFTFKMGDKSATTEPVTVYVTKDGHYGFENDAAKCKSTAAQIVSAFLDKVTDNDIKNAEGVAYPEKINAGENTVEVAAKP
-27 AVAPQ
+27 ASNKVEHSDADLQKEAEKKADELTNSPAFFKAELKDAEHDLQVAKDTVAQ
-32 NAPAVVEA
+32 AEQ
-40 TNKENNAKFL
+40 EGSL
-50 KQMTDGAI
+50 SQ
-58 QKLKEK
+58 
-64 LANATGE
+64 E
-71 EKLSLQAKLADA
+71 EMAKLQDD
-83 QKVSDSITAL
+83 V
-93 LDRATKN
+93 
-100 AKAELQVATIKSQL
+100 AKAEAKVNELKNSSAFVEVQL
-114 TTATEGDKASL
+114 K
-125 QAKLADAQKSLT
+125 
-137 DAQKSLT
+137 
-144 DAEANVTKTQDN
+144 DAEH
-156 IQEAIVAA
+156 ELEVA
-164 KLEAAKKDALAKLQ
+164 KDAVAQAEQEGGLSQEEMGKLQ
-178 ADGKL
+178 D
-183 NSDDPD
+183 
-189 YLSAKEVAA
+189 EVA
-198 AVKKVEAAKTAD
+198 K
-210 EVKAIMA
+210 
-217 DPKKPYSDDV
+217 
-227 IAAKSALAAAKKAA
+227 
-241 HETLKKA
+241 
-248 GITGDIFHKAIDAA
+248 
-262 KTLEGLKAYVA
+262 
-273 ETLAPYETA
+273 A
-282 EAKKDALA
+282 EAKV
-290 KLQADGKLNPDDPD
+290 N
-304 YLSAEEVAA
+304 E
-313 AVKKVE
+313 
-319 AAKTADEV
+319 
-327 KAIMAD
+327 
-333 PKKPYSDDVIAAKS
+333 
-347 ALAAA
+347 
-352 KKAAHETLKKAG
+352 
-364 ITGDIFHKAIDAA
+364 
-377 KTLEGLKAYVAETLA
+377 LKAKV
-392 AHKTPEPKPEPK
+392 TPEPKPEPK

-426 EAVNSD
+426 AAASQD
-432 VAEMHF
+432 AAEMHF
-438 KEYAS
+438 TEYAI
-443 ANGLDLDD
+443 ANGLDLDY
-451 QYFSYDEASHTF
+451 QYLSYDAASHTF

-485 MPKTVFHFQYDD
+485 MPKTVY
-497 KKGTSIRQDYEA
+497 
-509 VNSDVAEMHF
+509 
-519 KEYASANG
+519 
-527 LDLDDQYFSYDE
+527 
-539 ASHTFV
+539 
-545 YKDFESK
+545 
-552 KGEPEVQPELPVAP
+552 
-566 MPKTVFHFQY
+566 HFQY

-641 APAVDVLAE
+641 VPAADVLAE
-650 AKKVAHEEFT
+650 AKNVAHAEFT

-812 YAVAMLDADGKYTG
+812 YAVAMLDANGKYTG
-826 KFLKQGSSFKVFAK
+826 KFLKQGYSFKVFAK

>member
-1 MGAASVLIGVAFGA
+1 MKKERLDKFSIRKLTVGAASVLIGVAFGA
-15 TTVSAATGQSTP
+15 TTVSAEKQPTPQAQAAGQQAAEVTELKD
-27 AVAPQ
+27 V
-32 NAPAVVEA
+32 
-40 TNKENNAKFL
+40 KFTF
-50 KQMTDGAI
+50 KDGA
-58 QKLKEK
+58 KS
-64 LANATGE
+64 ATTRAVTIYATKDGHYGFT
-71 EKLSLQAKLADA
+71 KDKCTYTAADITVA
-83 QKVSDSITAL
+83 FLEGVSDSTIKSAQGIAYPEKIVAGENTVELAAQHASNPVQHSDADL
-93 LDRATKN
+93 QKEAEK
-100 AKAELQVATIKSQL
+100 KADELTNSPAFFKAELKDAEHELQVA
-114 TTATEGDKASL
+114 
-125 QAKLADAQKSLT
+125 
-137 DAQKSLT
+137 
-144 DAEANVTKTQDN
+144 
-156 IQEAIVAA
+156 
-164 KLEAAKKDALAKLQ
+164 KDAVAVAEQEGSLSQEEMAKLQ
-178 ADGKL
+178 
-183 NSDDPD
+183 
-189 YLSAKEVAA
+189 
-198 AVKKVEAAKTAD
+198 
-210 EVKAIMA
+210 
-217 DPKKPYSDDV
+217 DDV
-227 IAAKSALAAAKKAA
+227 AK
-241 HETLKKA
+241 
-248 GITGDIFHKAIDAA
+248 
-262 KTLEGLKAYVA
+262 
-273 ETLAPYETA
+273 A
-282 EAKKDALA
+282 EAKVNELKNSSAFVEVQLKDAEHELEVA
-290 KLQADGKLNPDDPD
+290 KDAVAQAEQEGGLSQEEMGKLQD
-304 YLSAEEVAA
+304 EVAKA
-313 AVKKVE
+313 EAKVNE
-319 AAKTADEV
+319 
-327 KAIMAD
+327 
-333 PKKPYSDDVIAAKS
+333 
-347 ALAAA
+347 
-352 KKAAHETLKKAG
+352 
-364 ITGDIFHKAIDAA
+364 
-377 KTLEGLKAYVAETLA
+377 LKAKV
-392 AHKTPEPKPEPK
+392 TPEPKPEPK

-426 EAVNSD
+426 AAASQD
-432 VAEMHF
+432 AAEMHF
-438 KEYAS
+438 TEYAI
-443 ANGLDLDD
+443 ANGLDLDY
-451 QYFSYDEASHTF
+451 QYLSYDAASHTF

-485 MPKTVFHFQYDD
+485 MPKTVY
-497 KKGTSIRQDYEA
+497 
-509 VNSDVAEMHF
+509 
-519 KEYASANG
+519 
-527 LDLDDQYFSYDE
+527 
-539 ASHTFV
+539 
-545 YKDFESK
+545 
-552 KGEPEVQPELPVAP
+552 
-566 MPKTVFHFQY
+566 HFQY

-641 APAVDVLAE
+641 VPAADVLAE
-650 AKKVAHEEFT
+650 AKNVAHAEFT

>member
-1 MGAASVLIGVAFGA
+1 MKRERLDKFSIRKLTVGAASVLIGVAFGA
-15 TTVSAATGQSTP
+15 TTVSAAPTVPQAPATGQQAAEVTELKDVKFTFKMGDKSATTEPVTVYVTKDGHYGFENDAAKCKSTAAQIVSAFLDKVTDNDIKNAEGIAYPEKINAGENTVEVAAKP
-27 AVAPQ
+27 ASNKVEHSDADLQKEAEKKADELTNSPAFFKAELKDAEHDLQVAKDTVAQ
-32 NAPAVVEA
+32 AEQ
-40 TNKENNAKFL
+40 EGSL
-50 KQMTDGAI
+50 SQ
-58 QKLKEK
+58 
-64 LANATGE
+64 E
-71 EKLSLQAKLADA
+71 EMAKLQDD
-83 QKVSDSITAL
+83 V
-93 LDRATKN
+93 
-100 AKAELQVATIKSQL
+100 AKAEAKVNELKNSSAFVEVQL
-114 TTATEGDKASL
+114 K
-125 QAKLADAQKSLT
+125 
-137 DAQKSLT
+137 
-144 DAEANVTKTQDN
+144 DAEH
-156 IQEAIVAA
+156 ELEVA
-164 KLEAAKKDALAKLQ
+164 KDAVAQAEQEGGLSQEEMGKLQ
-178 ADGKL
+178 D
-183 NSDDPD
+183 
-189 YLSAKEVAA
+189 EVA
-198 AVKKVEAAKTAD
+198 K
-210 EVKAIMA
+210 
-217 DPKKPYSDDV
+217 
-227 IAAKSALAAAKKAA
+227 
-241 HETLKKA
+241 
-248 GITGDIFHKAIDAA
+248 
-262 KTLEGLKAYVA
+262 
-273 ETLAPYETA
+273 A
-282 EAKKDALA
+282 EAKV
-290 KLQADGKLNPDDPD
+290 N
-304 YLSAEEVAA
+304 E
-313 AVKKVE
+313 
-319 AAKTADEV
+319 
-327 KAIMAD
+327 
-333 PKKPYSDDVIAAKS
+333 
-347 ALAAA
+347 
-352 KKAAHETLKKAG
+352 
-364 ITGDIFHKAIDAA
+364 
-377 KTLEGLKAYVAETLA
+377 LKAKVT
-392 AHKTPEPKPEPK
+392 PEPK

-426 EAVNSD
+426 AAASQD
-432 VAEMHF
+432 AAEMHF
-438 KEYAS
+438 TEYAI
-443 ANGLDLDD
+443 ANGLDLDY
-451 QYFSYDEASHTF
+451 QYLSYDAASHTF

-485 MPKTVFHFQYDD
+485 MPKTVY
-497 KKGTSIRQDYEA
+497 
-509 VNSDVAEMHF
+509 
-519 KEYASANG
+519 
-527 LDLDDQYFSYDE
+527 
-539 ASHTFV
+539 
-545 YKDFESK
+545 
-552 KGEPEVQPELPVAP
+552 
-566 MPKTVFHFQY
+566 HFQY

-641 APAVDVLAE
+641 VPAADVLAE
-650 AKKVAHEEFT
+650 AKNVAHAEFT

-812 YAVAMLDADGKYTG
+812 YAVAMLDANGKYTG

>member
-1 MGAASVLIGVAFGA
+1 MKRERLDKFSIRKLTVGAASVLIGVAFGA
-15 TTVSAATGQSTP
+15 TTVSAEKQPTPQAQAAGQQAAEVTELKD
-27 AVAPQ
+27 V
-32 NAPAVVEA
+32 
-40 TNKENNAKFL
+40 KFTF
-50 KQMTDGAI
+50 KDGAKSATTRAVTI
-58 QKLKEK
+58 YATKDGHYGFEK
-64 LANATGE
+64 DATKCTYTAAQIVSAFLNE
-71 EKLSLQAKLADA
+71 VTDNDIKDA
-83 QKVSDSITAL
+83 QGVAYPEKI
-93 LDRATKN
+93 N
-100 AKAELQVATIKSQL
+100 AGENTV
-114 TTATEGDKASL
+114 E
-125 QAKLADAQKSLT
+125 
-137 DAQKSLT
+137 
-144 DAEANVTKTQDN
+144 
-156 IQEAIVAA
+156 VAA
-164 KLEAAKKDALAKLQ
+164 KPASNPVEHSDADLQKEAEKKANELQNQFAEEAKKAALA
-178 ADGKL
+178 
-183 NSDDPD
+183 
-189 YLSAKEVAA
+189 E
-198 AVKKVEAAKTAD
+198 
-210 EVKAIMA
+210 
-217 DPKKPYSDDV
+217 
-227 IAAKSALAAAKKAA
+227 AKKAA
-241 HETLKKA
+241 HKALNDA
-248 GITGDIFHKAIDAA
+248 GITGDIFHKAIDNA
-262 KTLEGLKAYVA
+262 KTVESVKAYVA
-273 ETLAPYETA
+273 EFTYHFTYKGAETTVSTDYVAGSVDKA
-282 EAKKDALA
+282 EQYFRAYASESGLNLDFTYDEATHTFVGTDAK
-290 KLQADGKLNPDDPD
+290 P
-304 YLSAEEVAA
+304 
-313 AVKKVE
+313 
-319 AAKTADEV
+319 AKTV
-327 KAIMAD
+327 
-333 PKKPYSDDVIAAKS
+333 
-347 ALAAA
+347 
-352 KKAAHETLKKAG
+352 
-364 ITGDIFHKAIDAA
+364 
-377 KTLEGLKAYVAETLA
+377 
-392 AHKTPEPKPEPK
+392 
-404 PEETTYHFQYD
+404 YHFQYD
-415 DKKGT
+415 DKKGN
-420 SIRQDY
+420 SIRQDF
-426 EAVNSD
+426 ATTSKD
-432 VAEMHF
+432 TAEMHF
-438 KEYAS
+438 RAYAS
-443 ANGLDLDD
+443 DNALSIDD
-451 QYFSYDEASHTF
+451 AHFTYDEATHTF
-463 VYKDFESK
+463 VYKDFESE
-471 KGEPEVQPELPVAP
+471 KGEPEVQPEAPVQ
-485 MPKTVFHFQYDD
+485 K
-497 KKGTSIRQDYEA
+497 I
-509 VNSDVAEMHF
+509 
-519 KEYASANG
+519 
-527 LDLDDQYFSYDE
+527 
-539 ASHTFV
+539 
-545 YKDFESK
+545 
-552 KGEPEVQPELPVAP
+552 
-566 MPKTVFHFQY
+566 VFHFQY

>member
-1 MGAASVLIGVAFGA
+1 MKKERLDKFSIRKLTVGAASVLIGVAFGA
-15 TTVSAATGQSTP
+15 TTVSAAPTVPQAPATGQQAAEVTELKDAFKDGAKSATTRAVTIYATKDGHYGFEKDATKCTYTAAQIVSSFLAEVNDNDIKDAQGVAYPEKINAGENTVEVAAKP
-27 AVAPQ
+27 ASNPVEHSDADLQKEAEKKETEDFQPDQDAIKAQLAQAEHDLQVDKDAVEQAEQEGGLSQEEMAKLQDEVAK
-32 NAPAVVEA
+32 AEA
-40 TNKENNAKFL
+40 TVTNYK
-50 KQMTDGAI
+50 
-58 QKLKEK
+58 
-64 LANATGE
+64 
-71 EKLSLQAKLADA
+71 
-83 QKVSDSITAL
+83 
-93 LDRATKN
+93 KN
-100 AKAELQVATIKSQL
+100 LAKAELFY
-114 TTATEGDKASL
+114 
-125 QAKLADAQKSLT
+125 
-137 DAQKSLT
+137 
-144 DAEANVTKTQDN
+144 
-156 IQEAIVAA
+156 
-164 KLEAAKKDALAKLQ
+164 AKKD
-178 ADGKL
+178 
-183 NSDDPD
+183 
-189 YLSAKEVAA
+189 
-198 AVKKVEAAKTAD
+198 
-210 EVKAIMA
+210 
-217 DPKKPYSDDV
+217 
-227 IAAKSALAAAKKAA
+227 A

-262 KTLEGLKAYVA
+262 KTVEGV
-273 ETLAPYETA
+273 
-282 EAKKDALA
+282 
-290 KLQADGKLNPDDPD
+290 N
-304 YLSAEEVAA
+304 
-313 AVKKVE
+313 
-319 AAKTADEV
+319 
-327 KAIMAD
+327 
-333 PKKPYSDDVIAAKS
+333 
-347 ALAAA
+347 
-352 KKAAHETLKKAG
+352 
-364 ITGDIFHKAIDAA
+364 
-377 KTLEGLKAYVAETLA
+377 AYVAETLA
-392 AHKTPEPKPEPK
+392 AHKTPVVPTPEPK

-415 DKKGT
+415 DKKGN
-420 SIRQDY
+420 SIRQDF
-426 EAVNSD
+426 ATTSKD
-432 VAEMHF
+432 TAEMHF
-438 KEYAS
+438 RAYAS
-443 ANGLDLDD
+443 DNALSIDD
-451 QYFSYDEASHTF
+451 AHFTYDEATHTF
-463 VYKDFESK
+463 VYKDFESE
-471 KGEPEVQPELPVAP
+471 KGEPEVQPEAPVQ
-485 MPKTVFHFQYDD
+485 K
-497 KKGTSIRQDYEA
+497 I
-509 VNSDVAEMHF
+509 
-519 KEYASANG
+519 
-527 LDLDDQYFSYDE
+527 
-539 ASHTFV
+539 
-545 YKDFESK
+545 
-552 KGEPEVQPELPVAP
+552 
-566 MPKTVFHFQY
+566 VFHFQY

-812 YAVAMLDADGKYTG
+812 YAVAMLDANGKYTG